1 MDSIDRSIAR
11 MLHQDGRRSNVEIAR
26 DLGLSEGAIRRRIDR
41 LLTSGQLQV
50 RGYVDPEVA
59 GLNTRVMFLF
69 TVELAKVSE
78 VSELLSAM
86 PEILAVKWLTG
97 EYDLSAEAAFESDAH
112 LMAFLND
119 RVSRIPGITRTQ
131 TMHVVSVRKEIHQWI
146 VPEGRKPTVLVV
158 DDDPDFVESVRIV
171 LKSADMQVLSASSGS
186 AALTSM
192 ITTPPDLVILDIM
205 MDGVLDGW
213 DASWKIRSTPGLK
226 DVPILVVSS
235 ITSSDYLSMIPTDDD
250 NLIDNFLSKPVA
262 PDRLLSEVRRLL
274 ERAGERGKS

>member
-119 RVSRIPGITRTQ
+119 RVSRISGITRTQ

>member
-1 MDSIDRSIAR
+1 LDSIDRSIAR

-26 DLGLSEGAIRRRIDR
+26 ELGLSEGAIRRRIDR

-50 RGYVDPEVA
+50 RGYVEPEIA
-59 GLNTRVMFLF
+59 GLNTRVMILF
-69 TVELAKVSE
+69 TVELARLGE
-78 VSELLSAM
+78 VSKLLSAM
-86 PEILAVKWLTG
+86 PEILSVKWLTG
-97 EYDLSAEAAFESDAH
+97 EYDLSAEAAFESDTH

-119 RVSRIPGITRTQ
+119 RISRITGVTRTQ
-131 TMHVVSVRKEIHQWI
+131 TMHVVSVRKEIHEWV

-158 DDDPDFVESVRIV
+158 DDDPDFVESIRIV
-171 LKSADMQVLSASSGS
+171 LRSADMQVLSANSGS
-186 AALTSM
+186 AGLTSM
-192 ITTPPDLVILDIM
+192 ITMPPDLVILDIM

-235 ITSSDYLSMIPTDDD
+235 ITSSDYLSLIPTDDD

-274 ERAGERGKS
+274 ERAGERG

>member
-1 MDSIDRSIAR
+1 LDSIDRSIAR

-26 DLGLSEGAIRRRIDR
+26 QLGLSEGAIRRRIDR

-50 RGYVDPEVA
+50 RGYVEPEIA
-59 GLNTRVMFLF
+59 GLNTRVMILF
-69 TVELAKVSE
+69 TVELARLGE
-78 VSELLSAM
+78 VSKLLSAM
-86 PEILAVKWLTG
+86 PEVLSVKWLTG
-97 EYDLSAEAAFESDAH
+97 EYDLSVEAAFESDTH

-119 RVSRIPGITRTQ
+119 RISRIAGVTRTQ
-131 TMHVVSVRKEIHQWI
+131 TMHVVSVRKEIHQWF

-158 DDDPDFVESVRIV
+158 DDDPDFVESIRIV
-171 LKSADMQVLSASSGS
+171 LRSADMQVLSADSGS
-186 AALTSM
+186 AGLTSM

-274 ERAGERGKS
+274 ERTGERG